1 MKLGYYS
8 DTTHLDHDV
17 GDMHPE
23 HPMRIIAINHQLDR
37 LGVLQDAHRG
47 GGRQVTRQDLLRA
60 HRSNSY

>member
-8 DTTHLDHDV
+8 DPAHLDHDV

-37 LGVLQDAHRG
+37 LGILQDAYQG
-47 GGRQVTRQDLLRA
+47 GGGQVAQQDLLRA
-60 HRSNSY
+60 HKS